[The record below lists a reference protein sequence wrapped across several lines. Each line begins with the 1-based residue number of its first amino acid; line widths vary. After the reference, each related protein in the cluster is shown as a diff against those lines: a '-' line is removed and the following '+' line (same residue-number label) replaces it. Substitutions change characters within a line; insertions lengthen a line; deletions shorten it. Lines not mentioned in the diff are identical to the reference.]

1 MKKYF
6 SIIVYSTLLLATA
19 CKKDILP
26 SDALTSET
34 IVQTTDGLANA
45 VNGAYSLFKDHLPFN
60 GTSDDNLMYLRQ
72 YFQLYDFA
80 SDDIVCG
87 QKTEDPLFYSFTL
100 DHSPAQ
106 TNTRYFWY
114 VSYKII
120 NDVNTVIEAGEKIS
134 NPDAATRQMIGECY
148 FLRALAHFNLVRLFA
163 KPYTHDPS
171 APGIILRTSTADDA
185 QKARATV
192 AEVYESVI
200 ADAEKSATLMTQP
213 RGPQYASQ
221 NAAWAL
227 LSRVYLYKEDNE
239 KAIAYATKVISSGN
253 YTLATADTYPSL
265 FANAQ
270 TSPETIFCIAF
281 TTVDDYGKFGSI
293 ASMLYSNGNSGWG
306 EEFASKS
313 IRSLMDKEPDDVRW
327 SYIIPSKD
335 DNGDIKKLNGIDT
348 YYIYKFSGQNGSPTL
363 SSPVMFR
370 LAEMYLNRA
379 EAEAKLNQ
387 TDKALSDVDEIRK
400 NRGLENALYNGS
412 IPSGS
417 TLLNV
422 VLNERRIELA
432 FEGHR
437 VYDVYR
443 NKLNMSR
450 TYWGYHITGLKETD
464 INPAVDPVNYPNTV
478 TNWNSNRIIYFIPID
493 EIQTNKLCTQ
503 ND

>member
-1 MKKYF
+1 MKKY
-6 SIIVYSTLLLATA
+6 SPIIIYSFLLLVTA

-26 SDALTSET
+26 SDSLTSDN
-34 IVQTTDGLANA
+34 IVQTADGLANA

-72 YFQLYDFA
+72 YFQLSDFS

-100 DHSPAQ
+100 DHSPTQ

-120 NDVNTVIEAGEKIS
+120 NDVNAVIEAGEKIS
-134 NPDAATRQMIGECY
+134 NPDEATQQMIGECY
-148 FLRALAHFNLVRLFA
+148 FLRAFAHFNLTRIFA
-163 KPYTHDPS
+163 KPYTIDPS
-171 APGIILRTSTADDA
+171 APGIILRTSTSDDP

-192 AEVYESVI
+192 SEVYESII
-200 ADAEKSATLMTQP
+200 ADAEKAATLMTKP

-239 KAIAYATKVISSGN
+239 KAIEYATKVIDSGN
-253 YTLATADTYPSL
+253 YSLASADEYPSL

-281 TTVDDYGKFGSI
+281 TNVDDYGKFGSI
-293 ASMLYSNGNSGWG
+293 ASMVYTNGNSGWG
-306 EEFASKS
+306 EEFATKS
-313 IRSLMDKEPDDVRW
+313 IRTLMEKEPDDVRW

-335 DNGDIKKLNGIDT
+335 DDGNIKTLNGIDI

-387 TDKALSDVDEIRK
+387 TAKALDDVDEIRK
-400 NRGLENALYNGS
+400 HRGLENALYEQTV
-412 IPSGS
+412 PPGS
-417 TLLNV
+417 TALDV

-437 VYDVYR
+437 SFDVYR
-443 NKLNMSR
+443 NKRNMDR
-450 TYWGYHITGLKETD
+450 TYWGYHIPGLKETD
-464 INPAVDPVNYPNTV
+464 INPSEDPVNYPNTLI
-478 TNWNSNRIIYFIPID
+478 NWDNNRIIYFIPVD
-493 EIQTNKLCTQ
+493 EVQTNRLCIQ